1 MEFCIIGSDGL
12 FTGMSFQTAINIVKD
27 FISKGRSGEDA
38 CRELILR
45 SRMYEKEWK
54 MRFRKSKDDISVI
67 ILFFHITKHHPTTD
81 AFVEEV
87 DTTFAQSDDE
97 PLVVDSPEEKLTRSH
112 SEVSMT
118 LYLSR
123 QSQRDST
130 KTSIREM
137 FSRTP
142 DEFYDVYLPP
152 ANHEFVSVDNE
163 TDV

>member
-1 MEFCIIGSDGL
+1 
-12 FTGMSFQTAINIVKD
+12 
-27 FISKGRSGEDA
+27 
-38 CRELILR
+38 
-45 SRMYEKEWK
+45 
-54 MRFRKSKDDISVI
+54 MRLRKSKDDISVI

-87 DTTFAQSDDE
+87 ATTFAQSDDE

-142 DEFYDVYLPP
+142 DEFYDVYLPS
-152 ANHEFVSVDNE
+152 ANHEFVSGDNE